1 MDFCMT
7 RNVFNTKHLLLFVE
21 MGKLPSLPSYRLGDM
36 LTTSIV
42 SLYADLQSRRLTAIS
57 RNTNQAIGV
66 PWLFKL

>member
-1 MDFCMT
+1 
-7 RNVFNTKHLLLFVE
+7 
-21 MGKLPSLPSYRLGDM
+21 MGKLPSLPSYRLGAM
-36 LTTSIV
+36 FTTSIV